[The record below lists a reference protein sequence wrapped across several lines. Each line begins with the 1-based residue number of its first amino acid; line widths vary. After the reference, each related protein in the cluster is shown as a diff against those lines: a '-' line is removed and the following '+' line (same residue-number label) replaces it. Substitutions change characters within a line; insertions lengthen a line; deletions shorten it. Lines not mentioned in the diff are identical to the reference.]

1 MINFL
6 ARFSIFWIKILLLQ
20 KLAIIGLLAVGQI
33 LAAPER
39 HRRDT
44 VPGGWQAPTA
54 EFSGRFES
62 GFDGGFG
69 GEARFESTGS
79 FGHQTNGVFGGHTGF
94 TGGEDRGGEFYPI
107 TPDQRGLSFDEYGLP
122 KIHDEYG
129 PPPAPHEEYG
139 PPPTLRA
146 EPVTEQ

>member
-1 MINFL
+1 MFL
-6 ARFSIFWIKILLLQ
+6 SQ
-20 KLAIIGLLAVGQI
+20 KLAIFGLLVVGQV

-39 HRRDT
+39 HRRQVFESTGT
-44 VPGGWQAPTA
+44 VPGGWEAPNA
-54 EFSGRFES
+54 EFSGRFEG
-62 GFDGGFG
+62 GFGGGFG

-79 FGHQTNGVFGGHTGF
+79 FGHGGDFGGRTEY
-94 TGGEDRGGEFYPI
+94 GGEDGGGAFYPI
-107 TPDQRGLSFDEYGLP
+107 TPDQREFSFDEYGPP

-129 PPPAPHEEYG
+129 PPPVPHEEYG